1 MSFMNMIGCLCIDET
16 YEKKDG
22 AGSEGESLE
31 ALRWDGGELLKVL
44 HNYSMLEEY
53 SLPEVPFY

>member
-1 MSFMNMIGCLCIDET
+1 MFCIDET

-31 ALRWDGGELLKVL
+31 ALRWDGGELLKVFTQL
-44 HNYSMLEEY
+44 
-53 SLPEVPFY
+53 FYVRRI